1 MLNGVGVKEPNGAHR
16 TEEASEVVKAD
27 KTPCTDELSE
37 GAYAANKD
45 FAAHDLKESGAVHLT
60 RNTAT
65 DTPMTDAVG
74 KLPTD
79 TDGNKKDK
87 LDYGIDSRSMRVI
100 EDKDEGTAKVHC
112 LVAKNMSPDLD
123 DCSVSHCRLD
133 RLTCAWHVG
142 QDSRARDAADANRRQ
157 RHQASLSAHA
167 RTARSLTDR

>member
-1 MLNGVGVKEPNGAHR
+1 MLRVKEPNGTHR
-16 TEEASEVVKAD
+16 TEEASEVAKAD
-27 KTPCTDELSE
+27 KTPRTDELSE

-45 FAAHDLKESGAVHLT
+45 FAAHDMKESGAVHLT
-60 RNTAT
+60 RDIAT
-65 DTPMTDAVG
+65 GTPMTDAVG

-79 TDGNKKDK
+79 TDGNTKDK
-87 LDYGIDSRSMRVI
+87 LDCGIDSRSMRVV

-123 DCSVSHCRLD
+123 DCSVSHRGLD

-142 QDSRARDAADANRRQ
+142 EDSRARGAADANRRQ

-167 RTARSLTDR
+167 RALRAH